1 MGEAIVC
8 GTSEQARGLKTLMG
22 RTMQKLD
29 ANICAME
36 RAVNDIHG
44 AWEDEGV
51 SEVDEILARIRPA
64 LNEAKEA
71 MPNVE
76 KALEAYATFLEE

>member
-22 RTMQKLD
+22 RTMQELD
-29 ANICAME
+29 DSICTME

-51 SEVDEILARIRPA
+51 GEVDEILARIRTA
-64 LNEAKEA
+64 LNGAKEA